1 MSVLSVRLP
10 DSLHKMA
17 RNVAGEDKVS
27 LNQFIA
33 TAVAEK
39 VAALTTE
46 KYLASR
52 AQRGSRNAFDLALSK
67 VPAVLPEEFDSLG

>member
-10 DSLHKMA
+10 ESLHKMA
-17 RNVAGEDKVS
+17 KDVAEEDKVS

-46 KYLASR
+46 KYLESR
-52 AQRGSRNAFDLALSK
+52 ALRGSREAFDRALSK
-67 VPAVLPEEFDSLG
+67 VPAVQPETFDRMD

>member
-1 MSVLSVRLP
+1 
-10 DSLHKMA
+10 MA
-17 RNVAGEDKVS
+17 KHVAEEDKVS

-46 KYLASR
+46 TYLLSR
-52 AQRGSRNAFDLALSK
+52 AARGSRQTFDKVLSK
-67 VPAVLPEEFDSLG
+67 VPAVLPEDIDRR